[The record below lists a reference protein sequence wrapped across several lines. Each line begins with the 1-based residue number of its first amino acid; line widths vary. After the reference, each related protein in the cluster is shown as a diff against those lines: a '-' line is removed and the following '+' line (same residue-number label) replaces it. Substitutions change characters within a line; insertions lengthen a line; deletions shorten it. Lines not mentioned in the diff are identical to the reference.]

1 MGRFSPWVCYKGRS
15 MNQPETKK
23 NRSLKRVALSA
34 ILFGA
39 IIILIMAVLVEIVLF
54 IYPTLENY
62 KRELDHEGSLVTAL
76 IGQEYLETV
85 FDKVKDAYYSTPEE
99 IRHDQYG
106 DEYVSIIR
114 PIADEEFLEARKI
127 LNTCKEQAKLEN
139 VYFTFFDEEYERLV
153 YVIDGNDRKYAFLP
167 GMWLSNENG
176 TIDHPKTIERTLHS
190 NWFLPVTYG
199 TVQGWTATN
208 YSEVYDSAGNV
219 IGYMTMNIT
228 INSFARQIMMFLAI
242 YIPVMVV
249 VLIGIAL
256 LAAGAINKSIIVPIN
271 NLAGAARKYTSIS
284 KVERH
289 VDTSVFED
297 LNIHTGDEIEQLWE
311 TMVDMEDDVSQA
323 MKQIRDVTKKQ
334 ERLATELDLAK
345 NIQAAALPTDFK
357 EISEKDEIEL
367 FAYMT
372 PAKEVGGDFY
382 DFFMIDE
389 DHLGLVIADVSG
401 KGIPAALFMMISKS
415 LIKTRAMEG
424 GSPSE
429 ILKFVNDSLCEDNIN
444 DMFVTV
450 WLGILTISTGDVIAA
465 NAGHEYPFITGEDG
479 KLTLYKDRHGMVI
492 GAMGGIQYKDYGF
505 KLAKGQRL
513 FVYTDGVAEAT
524 NEKDELFGLERIEE
538 SLGRYD
544 GDSPEGLIR
553 YMKAEVDAFAGSMEQ
568 FDDITMLSLW
578 YKG

>member
-1 MGRFSPWVCYKGRS
+1 MKSS
-15 MNQPETKK
+15 ETKK
-23 NRSLKRVALSA
+23 KRSLKRVALSA

-39 IIILIMAVLVEIVLF
+39 VIILFLAVLVEIVLF

-62 KRELDHEGSLVTAL
+62 KRELTHEGDFATAL
-76 IGQEYLETV
+76 IGDEYLEKV
-85 FDKVKDAYYSTPEE
+85 FRQVKDVYYNTPEE

-106 DEYVSIIR
+106 DEYVSIIM
-114 PIADEEFLEARKI
+114 PLADDGFMTARNI
-127 LNTCKEQAKLEN
+127 LTTCREKSKLEN
-139 VYFTFFDEEYERLV
+139 VYYTFFDDEYERLV
-153 YVIDGNDRKYAFLP
+153 YVIDGNDRNFAFLP
-167 GMWLSNENG
+167 GMWLSAENG
-176 TIDHPKTIERTLHS
+176 TIDSPKVIERTLKS
-190 NWFLPVTYG
+190 NWYLPVTYG

-208 YSEVYDSAGNV
+208 YTPVYDSTGNV

-228 INSFARQIMMFLAI
+228 INSFARQIAMFLAI

-249 VLIGIAL
+249 VLVGIAL
-256 LAAGAINKSIIVPIN
+256 LAAGAINKRIIIPIN

-289 VDTSVFED
+289 IDTSVFED
-297 LNIHTGDEIEQLWE
+297 LSIKTGDEIEELWE

-334 ERLATELDLAK
+334 ERLAAELDLAK
-345 NIQAAALPTDFK
+345 GIQAAALPTDFK
-357 EISEKDEIEL
+357 EISAKDEFEL
-367 FAYMT
+367 YAYMT

-382 DFFMIDE
+382 DFFMIDD

-401 KGIPAALFMMISKS
+401 KGVPAALFMMISKS

-492 GAMGGIQYKDYGF
+492 GAMGGIQYKDYSF
-505 KLAKGQRL
+505 KLVKGQRL

-524 NEKDELFGLERIEE
+524 NEKDELFGLERMEE